1 LTAAWEAHEGTSLAT
16 ATPIALLLFSARDT
30 FSRGDIRSTFDR
42 ENGRAS
48 FGVISGAIAD
58 RAAAA
63 ANRESAGERAEPMML
78 ALVNL
83 AAQNHAHQATHPA
96 AG

>member
-1 LTAAWEAHEGTSLAT
+1 MGSARKALNRAT
-16 ATPIALLLFSARDT
+16 VTPIALLLFSARDT

-48 FGVISGAIAD
+48 FGVTSGAIAD

>member
-1 LTAAWEAHEGTSLAT
+1 M
-16 ATPIALLLFSARDT
+16 
-30 FSRGDIRSTFDR
+30 
-42 ENGRAS
+42 AS
-48 FGVISGAIAD
+48 FLAQLPD

-78 ALVNL
+78 ALINL
-83 AAQNHAHQATHPA
+83 AVQNHAHQATQPA

>member
-1 LTAAWEAHEGTSLAT
+1 MGGHPL
-16 ATPIALLLFSARDT
+16 
-30 FSRGDIRSTFDR
+30 
-42 ENGRAS
+42 AS
-48 FGVISGAIAD
+48 FLAQLPD

-78 ALVNL
+78 ALINL
-83 AAQNHAHQATHPA
+83 AVQNHAHQATQPA